1 MAVNKVIYNT
11 ENGAETLID
20 LTSDTVA
27 PDKLAKGVTAHDKSG
42 AVISGTMPLN
52 GAIDKTLD
60 TSTTSYTVPKG
71 YTDGGVVDI
80 ATETKS
86 ATPTKSTQSIT
97 PSSGKVLSKVTV
109 NPIPS
114 NYITTTDANATATDI
129 AKGKTAYVSGAK
141 ITGTAPTAS
150 EIMGD
155 NGFFTLSTMDVTV
168 GSNTVANGTQAYEY
182 LTGLAGTVNVVAI
195 ALLQN
200 PTTANQ
206 LLYAPGS
213 VKNTAQNFKEYRA
226 AYRYSNS
233 AVTACALYSDYTMKL
248 VSGTKYRLW
257 IGTLNTTTPKPY

>member
-1 MAVNKVIYNT
+1 MAVNKVVYNT

-20 LTSDTVA
+20 LTSDTVT
-27 PDKLAKGVTAHDKSG
+27 PETLTKGVTAHDKSG
-42 AVISGTMPLN
+42 AKITGAMANNGTIS
-52 GAIDKTLD
+52 KTLD
-60 TSTTSYTVPKG
+60 TATTSYTVPKG
-71 YTDGGVVDI
+71 YTDGGTVKVV
-80 ATETKS
+80 TETKT
-86 ATPTKSTQSIT
+86 ATPTKSTQSVT

-109 NPIPS
+109 NPIPAD
-114 NYITTTDANATATDI
+114 YITTTDANATATDI
-129 AKGKTAYVSGAK
+129 AKGKTAYVGGAK

-150 EIMGD
+150 EVMGD
-155 NGFFTLSTMDVTV
+155 NGFFTLTTMEVTV

-213 VKNTAQNFKEYRA
+213 VKNIAQSFKEYRS

-233 AVTACALYSDYTMKL
+233 TITPCALYADYTMKL